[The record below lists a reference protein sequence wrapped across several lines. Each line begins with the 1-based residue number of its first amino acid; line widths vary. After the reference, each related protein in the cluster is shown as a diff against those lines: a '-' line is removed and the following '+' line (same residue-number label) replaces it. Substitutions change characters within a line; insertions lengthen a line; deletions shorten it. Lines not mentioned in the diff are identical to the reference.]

1 VNLPGWRAAQAPRL
15 TSLSAIITFHI
26 GLSHPA
32 ESGAGFKAQGQTKGT
47 KAMGIRLKA
56 ALSGA
61 TVLAGLPLIAAPAY
75 AQTEQ
80 PATGTAI
87 ETSAAEDN
95 AADITVT
102 ARRRDESI
110 VDVPLAITVVTAEK
124 LDRLNIRSTS
134 ELANYV
140 PGLQFSDFTP
150 GNSRNDRGG
159 NRPIIFRGLNL
170 ARNGGVTQAGSMF
183 LDGAAVIGNEI
194 PGSYDIGAVE
204 VLRGP
209 QSVYFGRSTMTGA
222 VAYRTRAIPEGWQ
235 LEANATAAERG
246 TYRFEASAAGHVVP
260 DMLGVRITGLYD
272 KTGGFI
278 KNLYNPS
285 GKEFGERQ
293 RKSISGTVDFKPV
306 EALEIKL
313 YANYFEDED
322 GISATVNIFPDA
334 TISTG
339 AAGQPPAGTVIALGQ
354 VTNCVRGISVGGLP
368 ARPTICGKVPGRQFA
383 FPYSNTNI
391 PANHL
396 ADTFSVPFLKGEGF
410 KRQPGMQRNAFNSHA
425 VVNFQLS
432 DYLKLQSITGYHKN
446 AVIQVL
452 DGIQRP
458 PLPTSASTVIT
469 FGLSNKFKDF
479 SQEFRLSSD
488 PERAF
493 SWTVGGTYVN
503 AQNLSNATNTR
514 TLASGVY
521 SPLLFNIG
529 DDRAKTYGAF
539 AGAYLKLFEET
550 LTLSAEGRYQIDKRS
565 NTLRGFLTYPTV
577 VNRAAKDFKSFTPR
591 VSVDYDVGG
600 GRKVYASYAEGT
612 RPGGFNNAL
621 LSFFDSTNP
630 IYAPGGITPAQGI
643 AAINSVFGITD
654 PSYDEERLQIG
665 ELGFKG
671 NFASGRGY
679 FDINVYYGKLKD
691 QQVTFAAVV
700 PFPSPAGPT
709 TLSATGNPG
718 ELEIYGVELTG
729 NYSFT
734 PELSFSGTF
743 AYNKTNRTKFI
754 DTTPG
759 NVRLYGITDYSGLET
774 PNTPEITASGVI
786 SYEERAE
793 ERWSPFGTVAVVYR
807 GKQWADIANY
817 SYIPGRATVDL
828 RAGAK
833 NETFRLEA
841 FVTNLFNNK
850 TYPGGNIG
858 TDFGAPP
865 TNTGGDQGFFGAYA
879 DPRTFG
885 ARVSVRFGS

>member
-1 VNLPGWRAAQAPRL
+1 MLAFATPAAAQD
-15 TSLSAIITFHI
+15 
-26 GLSHPA
+26 
-32 ESGAGFKAQGQTKGT
+32 
-47 KAMGIRLKA
+47 A
-56 ALSGA
+56 A
-61 TVLAGLPLIAAPAY
+61 AAPAA
-75 AQTEQ
+75 AQDADATP
-80 PATGTAI
+80 PA
-87 ETSAAEDN
+87 SAATTQPSQTPLVDP
-95 AADITVT
+95 AATADTSTAAETDGGEILVT
-102 ARRRDESI
+102 ARRRNESI
-110 VDVPLAITVVTAEK
+110 VDVPLAITVVSGEQ

-134 ELANYV
+134 ELANFV

-170 ARNGGVTQAGSMF
+170 ARNGGVTQAASMF

-209 QSVYFGRSTMTGA
+209 QNVYFGRSTMTGA
-222 VAYRTRAIPEGWQ
+222 IAYRTAAIPDELQ
-235 LEANATAAERG
+235 LAANALLAERG
-246 TYRFEASAAGHVVP
+246 TYRFEASAAGHLIP
-260 DMLGVRITGLYD
+260 DVLGARITGLFD

-278 KNLYNPS
+278 TNLYDPD
-285 GKEFGERQ
+285 GEKFGERK
-293 RKSISGTVDFKPV
+293 RKSVSGTVSFTPF
-306 EALEIKL
+306 EALDVKL

-339 AAGQPPAGTVIALGQ
+339 GAGQPQAGTVIATGQ
-354 VTNCVRGISVGGLP
+354 VTNCVRGIAFGGLP

-383 FPYSNTNI
+383 FPYSNTDI

-396 ADTFSVPFLKGEGF
+396 ADTFSVPYLRDEGF
-410 KRQPGMQRNAFNSHA
+410 DQQPGLQRKAFNSHA
-425 VVNFQLS
+425 VVNLQIT
-432 DYLKLQSITGYHKN
+432 DYLKLQSITGYHTN

-458 PLPTSASTVIT
+458 PLPTSASTFIT
-469 FGLSNKFKDF
+469 FGLANKFKDF

-503 AQNLSNATNTR
+503 AKNLSSASNTR
-514 TLASGVY
+514 TLANGTY
-521 SPLLFNIG
+521 SPLLFNVG
-529 DDRAKTYGAF
+529 DDRAKTYGVF
-539 AGAYLKLFEET
+539 AGAYLKLLDDR

-565 NTLRGFLTYPTV
+565 NTLRGWLTYPTV
-577 VNRAAKDFKSFTPR
+577 VNVAEKDFKSFVPR
-591 VSVDYDVGG
+591 VSVDFDVGG
-600 GRKVYASYAEGT
+600 GRKVYASYAEGV

-621 LSFFDSTNP
+621 LSFFDSTNS
-630 IYAPGGITPAQGI
+630 IYNGPNAITLAQGT

-654 PSYDEERLQIG
+654 PSFDEERLIIG
-665 ELGFKG
+665 EVGFKG
-671 NFASGRGY
+671 NFARGRGY
-679 FDINVYYGKLKD
+679 FDINAYYGRLKD

-700 PFPSPAGPT
+700 PFPAPAGPT

-718 ELEIYGVELTG
+718 ELEIYGIELTAS
-729 NYSFT
+729 YDIT
-734 PELSFSGTF
+734 RALSFSGSF
-743 AYNKTNRTKFI
+743 AYNKTKRAKFV

-759 NVRLYGITDYSGLET
+759 NIRLYGITDYSGLET
-774 PNTPEITASGVI
+774 PNTPKVTASGVLT
-786 SYEERAE
+786 YEERDSEA
-793 ERWSPFGTVAVVYR
+793 WTPFGTIAAVYR
-807 GKQWADIANY
+807 GKQFADIANY

-833 NETFRLEA
+833 TDMFRLEA
-841 FVTNLFNNK
+841 FVTNLFDNK
-850 TYPGGNIG
+850 TYPGGNVA

-885 ARVSVRFGS
+885 VRASVRY

>member
-1 VNLPGWRAAQAPRL
+1 MRKQVFGALLGATALAGTLTATAAA
-15 TSLSAIITFHI
+15 
-26 GLSHPA
+26 
-32 ESGAGFKAQGQTKGT
+32 AQGQDPP
-47 KAMGIRLKA
+47 
-56 ALSGA
+56 S
-61 TVLAGLPLIAAPAY
+61 VD
-75 AQTEQ
+75 
-80 PATGTAI
+80 PATAEDG
-87 ETSAAEDN
+87 AAED
-95 AADITVT
+95 DTITVT

-110 VDVPLAITVVTAEK
+110 VDVPLAITVVSGKTLEK
-124 LDRLNIRSTS
+124 LDISSTS
-134 ELANYV
+134 ELANFV

-209 QSVYFGRSTMTGA
+209 QNVYFGRSTMTGA
-222 VAYRTRAIPEGWQ
+222 IAYRTKAIPRD
-235 LEANATAAERG
+235 LSFDASATVDERG
-246 TYRFEASAAGHVVP
+246 GYRGEVSVAGMIVP
-260 DMLGVRITGLYD
+260 EVLGARATGLIE
-272 KTGGFI
+272 KTEGFI
-278 KNLYNPS
+278 TNLYDPD
-285 GKEFGERQ
+285 GEKFGERK
-293 RKSISGTVDFKPV
+293 RKSISGTVDFTPFD
-306 EALEIKL
+306 ALEIKL

-339 AAGQPPAGTVIALGQ
+339 GPGQPPAGTVIATGQ
-354 VTNCVRGISVGGLP
+354 VTNCVRGIAFGGLP
-368 ARPTICGKVPGRQFA
+368 ARPTICGRVPGRRFA
-383 FPYSNTNI
+383 FPYSNTDI

-396 ADTFSVPFLKGEGF
+396 AATFSVPYLQGEGF
-410 KRQPGMQRNAFNSHA
+410 KQQPGLQRNAFNSHA
-425 VVNFQLS
+425 VANLQIS
-432 DYLKLQSITGYHKN
+432 DYLKLQSITGYHTN

-479 SQEFRLSSD
+479 SQELRLSSD

-493 SWTVGGTYVN
+493 SWTFGGTYVN
-503 AQNLSNATNTR
+503 ARNLSNATNTR
-514 TLASGVY
+514 TLNNAAQTF

-529 DDRAKTYGAF
+529 DDRARTYGAF
-539 AGAYLKLFEET
+539 AGAYLKLFDDA

-565 NTLRGFLTYPTV
+565 NTLRAFATYPAI
-577 VNRAAKDFKSFTPR
+577 VNRASKDFKSFTPR
-591 VSVDYDVGG
+591 ISVDYDVGG

-621 LSFFDSTNP
+621 LSFFDATNS
-630 IYAPGGITPAQGI
+630 IYTGPNAITLAQGT

-654 PSYDEERLQIG
+654 PSFDEERLKIG

-671 NFASGRGY
+671 NFGGRRGY
-679 FDINVYYGKLKD
+679 FDINAYYGKLVD

-700 PFPSPAGPT
+700 PFPAPAGPT

-718 ELEIYGVELTG
+718 ELEIYGVEVTA
-729 NYSFT
+729 NYEFT
-734 PELSFSGTF
+734 PAFGFSGSF
-743 AYNKTNRTKFI
+743 AYNKTKRTKFV

-759 NVRLYGITDYSGLET
+759 NIRLYGITDYSGLET
-774 PNTPEITASGVI
+774 PNTPKVTASGI
-786 SYEERAE
+786 LSYEDPDDEN
-793 ERWSPFGTVAVVYR
+793 WTPFGTVAVVYR
-807 GKQWADIANY
+807 GKQFADIANY
-817 SYIPGRATVDL
+817 SFIPGRATVDL
-828 RAGAK
+828 RAGMG
-833 NETFRLEA
+833 NDTFRVEG
-841 FVTNLFNNK
+841 FVTNLFDNK
-850 TYPGGNIG
+850 TYPGGNVA

-885 ARVSVRFGS
+885 VRVSGNF